1 MVRPFPRPPFD
12 PRRANEG
19 EARPVLLI
27 LTTADTEIQALAAAV
42 RRLPADFAPVRARNA
57 NDLLVAG
64 ALDRFIAE
72 ALPAARALVVRVLG
86 GRPYFSEGF
95 ERLSRECRARGIPF
109 VALPGEQA
117 LDPELTSLCHAPLPL
132 VTQVLE
138 YFTQGGVPNL
148 VNLLRCLSDNLLLT
162 GLGYEPPT
170 PLPRDGLY
178 HPLSPDGTL
187 SLAVW
192 QRTIATRP
200 GPTVGL
206 LFYRAHWMALN
217 TAPVDA
223 LIHRLEALGANVL
236 PVFCYSLKDD
246 PDQADGVPAVFREFL
261 IGEDGKARVDV
272 LVSTLSFT
280 VANLS
285 DGTHTEATGAV
296 VDLLERLD
304 VPVLQA
310 VLCTTSEA
318 EWAASS
324 AGLTPRDTAMNVV
337 LPEFD
342 GRINTVAIS
351 FKEDAQYDDVLG
363 TSIKAYVPKA
373 DRIDYVARL
382 ALNFARLSRTPNER
396 KRVAILFGNYPT
408 KNARIGNGVG
418 LDTPA
423 SVINLLHALK
433 DAGYVVDDIPA
444 DGDALIHALIDR
456 CTNDEEFLTDD
467 QLRHAVGH
475 VDDATYLRWFSELP
489 ESARR
494 AMIDQWGEP
503 PGEVMRLGDRLAI
516 PGLAF
521 GNVFV
526 GIQPPRGFG
535 VDPMAIYHSP
545 DLPPTHHYLAYYR
558 WLRDDSVGF
567 GAQAVL
573 HMGKHGNLEWLPGK
587 ATALSAEC
595 YPEVMLSDL
604 PNFYPYIINNPGEG
618 TQAKRRAH
626 ATIIDHLIPPMTQAE
641 TYDDLARLEQL
652 LDEYYRMASLD
663 PVKLPYITQQI
674 WSLVTKNNLDR
685 DLKVDRCPEAEEF
698 DGFLQEID
706 GYLCEL
712 GDAQIRD
719 GLHVFGKPPEGE
731 QRVGLIQAM
740 VRLDNGEVKSLR
752 KAVAQANRIDPGILS
767 TELGSVA
774 PGLEKERFSDS
785 EMGLSRVGGL
795 LWLDRS
801 TVTVGD
807 VAERIDQHCS
817 ILIGE
822 IVAGREA
829 GITHF
834 IDPNPTHP
842 RSHAPRGNASSDAP
856 RPHNPNWDDAER
868 REAHSHA
875 ERGNEGEVVRCLE
888 FIRDEIIPRLDRTT
902 DELTNTLR
910 GLAGRFVPAGP
921 SGAPTRGMARILPTG
936 RNFYSVDIHTIPT
949 ETAWKVGVQ
958 AGDRLIEK
966 YRAEN
971 DGKYPTSVGIVVWGT
986 STMRTHGDDV
996 AEILH
1001 LMGCR
1006 PIWVPESRRLK
1017 GVELVPLGELG
1028 RPRIDVTVR
1037 ISGFFRDAFPNV
1049 VALLDQA
1056 VNLVS
1061 GADEP
1066 DDQNYLRRHVLRD
1079 EQSLVSSGIAAPL
1092 ASQQARYR
1100 VFGSKPGSYGAGLL
1114 NLIDERNWKN
1124 DADLAEVYINW
1135 GSYAYTANDHGV
1147 AAPGAFKRRLS
1158 QVAVAVQNQDNREH
1172 DIFDS
1177 DDYFQFHGGMIAAI
1191 RALTGENPA
1200 AYFGDTSNPDHV
1212 RVRDLA
1218 DEARRVFRSRVVNPK
1233 WIASV
1238 MRHGYKGAFE
1248 MAATVD
1254 YLFGYEATAGVI
1266 DDWMFEDLS
1275 RAYLLDPAV
1284 QDFLQ
1289 AKNPWALRS
1298 MAERLIEAADRGL
1311 WEQPDPATVEALKSL
1326 YLRNESVLESR

>member
-1 MVRPFPRPPFD
+1 MFLV
-12 PRRANEG
+12 
-19 EARPVLLI
+19 

-42 RRLPADFAPVRARNA
+42 RRLGDDFTPVRARAA
-57 NDLLVAG
+57 NDLVAPG
-64 ALDRFIAE
+64 ALDRFLADE
-72 ALPAARALVVRVLG
+72 LPGCRALILRVLG
-86 GRPYFSEGF
+86 GKGYFAEGY
-95 ERLSRECRARGIPF
+95 ERLSAACRERGIAF
-109 VALPGEQA
+109 FALPGEQA
-117 LDPELTSLCHAPLPL
+117 LDPELTALCHAPLPL

-138 YFTQGGVPNL
+138 YFAQGGVVNL
-148 VNLLRCLSDNLLLT
+148 VNLLRCLSDNVLLT
-162 GLGYEPPT
+162 GLGYDPPT
-170 PLPRDGLY
+170 PLPREGIYHPDAPDGL
-178 HPLSPDGTL
+178 SIEDWQARFSRPDRPVIG
-187 SLAVW
+187 LA
-192 QRTIATRP
+192 
-200 GPTVGL
+200 
-206 LFYRAHWMALN
+206 FYRAHWMAQNL
-217 TAPVDA
+217 APIDA
-223 LIHRLEALGANVL
+223 LVRAIEAHGGVPL

-246 PDQADGVPAVFREFL
+246 PDSEDGIPPVFRKFL
-261 IGEDGKARVDV
+261 MDDAGRSRVDV

-280 VANLS
+280 VAQLS
-285 DGTHTEATGAV
+285 EGTHTESHGAV
-296 VDLLERLD
+296 KDLLEHLD

-310 VLCTTSEA
+310 VLATTSRA
-318 EWAASS
+318 EWEASS

-351 FKEDAQYDDVLG
+351 FKEEGQFDEKLG
-363 TSIKAYVPKA
+363 TAIKAYVPVL
-373 DRIDYVARL
+373 DRVDYVARL
-382 ALNFARLSRTPNER
+382 ARNFARMRRTPNDQR
-396 KRVAILFGNYPT
+396 RVAILFGNYPT

-423 SVINLLHALK
+423 SVMNLLRAMK
-433 DAGYVVDDIPA
+433 DAGYVVEDLPP
-444 DGDALIHALIDR
+444 DGDALMHRLIDG
-456 CTNDEEFLTDD
+456 CTNDEEFLTDE
-467 QLRHAVGH
+467 QLRNAVGH
-475 VDDATYLRWFSELP
+475 VSLATYDAWFNELP
-489 ESARR
+489 EPARK
-494 AMIDQWGEP
+494 AMVKQWGIP
-503 PGEVMRLGDRLAI
+503 LGTVGRIDDALAI
-516 PGLAF
+516 PGLVF

-535 VDPMAIYHSP
+535 ADPVAIYHSP

-558 WLRDDSVGF
+558 WLQHEF
-567 GAQAVL
+567 GAQAVI

-587 ATALSAEC
+587 ATALSAGC

-626 ATIIDHLIPPMTQAE
+626 AVIIDHLIPPMTQAE

-652 LDEYYRMASLD
+652 LDEYYRMAALD
-663 PVKLPYITQQI
+663 PSKLPIITQQI

-698 DGFLQEID
+698 DAFLQDID

-719 GLHVFGKPPEGE
+719 GLHILGQPPELP
-731 QRVGLIQAM
+731 QLWDLMQAL
-740 VRLDNGEVKSLR
+740 VRLDNGEIPSLPRALMRAWGIDPDLLATDLGRPASDLLSRGSLR
-752 KAVAQANRIDPGILS
+752 RAAFQLRTVDQPPEDYKPFEESIAETDA
-767 TELGSVA
+767 
-774 PGLEKERFSDS
+774 F
-785 EMGLSRVGGL
+785 
-795 LWLDRS
+795 LDGPDGCI
-801 TVTVGD
+801 TLAD
-807 VAERIDQHCS
+807 VAEAVDRTARDLTQIAHYLP
-817 ILIGE
+817 LISPGGE
-822 IVAGREA
+822 LEGVAGFTDALSVDDHLRGA
-829 GITHF
+829 VLDHTGTD
-834 IDPNPTHP
+834 DPDVI
-842 RSHAPRGNASSDAP
+842 RCVRFLSD
-856 RPHNPNWDDAER
+856 
-868 REAHSHA
+868 
-875 ERGNEGEVVRCLE
+875 EV
-888 FIRDEIIPRLDRTT
+888 IPRLDRTT

-910 GLAGRFVPAGP
+910 GLSGRFVPAGP

-971 DGKYPTSVGIVVWGT
+971 GGEYPRSVGIVVWGT

-1001 LMGCR
+1001 LMGVR
-1006 PIWVPESRRLK
+1006 PVWVPESRRLK
-1017 GVELVPLGELG
+1017 GVELVPPEELG

-1049 VALLDQA
+1049 VALIDQA
-1056 VNLVS
+1056 VALV
-1061 GADEP
+1061 AAAEEP
-1066 DDQNYLRRHVLRD
+1066 DEANFLRRHVRR
-1079 EQSLVSSGIAAPL
+1079 EESALVSSGLDPES
-1092 ASQQARYR
+1092 ASRQARYR

-1114 NLIDERNWKN
+1114 NLIDERNWKT
-1124 DADLAEVYINW
+1124 DADLAEVYIAW
-1135 GSYAYTANDHGV
+1135 GSYAYTSRDHGV
-1147 AAPGAFKRRLS
+1147 AAAEPFKRRLS

-1191 RALTGENPA
+1191 RSLTGENPA
-1200 AYFGDTSNPDHV
+1200 AYFGDTSVPDHV

-1275 RAYLLDPAV
+1275 RAYLLDPKV

-1289 AKNPWALRS
+1289 EKNPWALRS
-1298 MAERLIEAADRGL
+1298 MAERLLEAVDRGL
-1311 WEQPDPATVEALKSL
+1311 WEKPEEGTVERLKEI
-1326 YLRNESVLESR
+1326 YLRNEGVLEGR

>member
-1 MVRPFPRPPFD
+1 MIPLFVF
-12 PRRANEG
+12 
-19 EARPVLLI
+19 

-42 RRLPADFAPVRARNA
+42 RRLPDDFSAVRARNPNELQA
-57 NDLLVAG
+57 AE
-64 ALDRFIAE
+64 ALDRFIADD
-72 ALPAARALVVRVLG
+72 LPAARAVIVRVLG
-86 GRPYFSEGF
+86 GRPYFAEGF
-95 ERLSRECRARGIPF
+95 ERLSCECKTRGIPF
-109 VALPGEQA
+109 IALPGEA
-117 LDPELTSLCHAPLPL
+117 GLDPELTSLCHAPLPL

-138 YFTQGGVPNL
+138 YFTQGGLQNL
-148 VNLLRCLSDNLLLT
+148 VNLLKCLSDNVLLT
-162 GLGYEPPT
+162 GLGYEPPA

-178 HPLSPDGTL
+178 LPDAPDGL
-187 SLAVW
+187 SLEAW
-192 QRTIATRP
+192 RERMHRP
-200 GPTVGL
+200 DRPTVGI
-206 LFYRAHWMALN
+206 LFYRAHWMAQNL
-217 TAPVDA
+217 APIDA
-223 LIHRLEALGANVL
+223 LVHKVEALGGNPL
-236 PVFCYSLKDD
+236 PIFCYSLKDD
-246 PDQADGVPAVFREFL
+246 PDQDGGVPSVFREYL
-261 IGEDGKARVDV
+261 IDAQGQTQVDV
-272 LVSTLSFT
+272 LISTLSFT

-310 VLCTTSEA
+310 VLCSSSSA
-318 EWAASS
+318 EWAANS
-324 AGLTPRDTAMNVV
+324 AGMTPRDIAMNVV

-351 FKEDAQYDDVLG
+351 FKEEGQFDERLG
-363 TSIKAYVPKA
+363 TTIKAYVPKA
-373 DRIDYVARL
+373 DRVDYVARL
-382 ALNFARLSRTPNER
+382 ALNFARLRRTANAE

-423 SVINLLHALK
+423 SVMNLLRNLK
-433 DAGYVVDDIPA
+433 DAGYTVENLPA
-444 DGDALIHALIDR
+444 DGDALMHQLIDG
-456 CTNDEEFLTDD
+456 CTNDEEFLTDE
-467 QLRHAVGH
+467 QLRNAVGH
-475 VDDATYLRWFSELP
+475 VSLATYDRWFREIPST
-489 ESARR
+489 SRR

-503 PGEVMRLGDRLAI
+503 LGEVGRIDERLAI
-516 PGLAF
+516 PGLIF

-535 VDPMAIYHSP
+535 ADPMAIYHSP

-558 WLRDDSVGF
+558 WLRDEF
-567 GAQAVL
+567 GALAVL

-587 ATALSAEC
+587 ATALSEEC
-595 YPEVMLSDL
+595 YPEIMLSTL

-626 ATIIDHLIPPMTQAE
+626 AVIIDHLVPPMTQAE

-663 PVKLPYITQQI
+663 PSKLPYITQQI
-674 WSLVTKNNLDR
+674 WTIVTKNNLER

-698 DGFLQEID
+698 DAFLQEID

-719 GLHVFGKPPEGE
+719 GLHIFGQAPQGE
-731 QRVGLIQAM
+731 QRVGLIAAM
-740 VRLDNGEVKSLR
+740 MRLDNGEVPSLR
-752 KAVAQANRIDPGILS
+752 KAWARSFDLDPAWLFQDLGTPVDQAIVNALDEAVFTEKAQRPVW
-767 TELGSVA
+767 T
-774 PGLEKERFSDS
+774 R
-785 EMGLSRVGGL
+785 
-795 LWLDRS
+795 
-801 TVTVGD
+801 GD
-807 VAERIDQHCS
+807 IVDQIDQQIHHGIS
-817 ILIGE
+817 QAVGLI
-822 IVAGREA
+822 
-829 GITHF
+829 
-834 IDPNPTHP
+834 
-842 RSHAPRGNASSDAP
+842 DAP
-856 RPHNPNWDDAER
+856 SAPATPL
-868 REAHSHA
+868 
-875 ERGNEGEVVRCLE
+875 NELAVCDRFV
-888 FIRDEIIPRLDRTT
+888 RDEILPRLDRTT
-902 DELTNTLR
+902 DEVTNTIR

-936 RNFYSVDIHTIPT
+936 RNFYSIDIHTIPT
-949 ETAWKVGVQ
+949 ETAWKVGTQ
-958 AGDRLIEK
+958 AADRLIEK
-966 YRAEN
+966 YKAEN
-971 DGKYPTSVGIVVWGT
+971 DGEFPKSVGIVVWGT
-986 STMRTHGDDV
+986 STMRTHGDDI

-1006 PIWVPESRRLK
+1006 PVWIPESRRLS
-1017 GVELVPLGELG
+1017 GIELVSLAELG

-1049 VALLDQA
+1049 VALIDRA
-1056 VNLVS
+1056 VELVAA
-1061 GADEP
+1061 ADEP
-1066 DDQNYLRRHVLRD
+1066 DDRNFLKRHVRRE
-1079 EQSLVSSGIAAPL
+1079 EQALTAKGVTTDQAAR
-1092 ASQQARYR
+1092 QARYR

-1135 GSYAYTANDHGV
+1135 GSYAYTAKEHGV
-1147 AAPGAFKRRLS
+1147 AASEPFKRRLS
-1158 QVAVAVQNQDNREH
+1158 QVTVAVQNQDNREH

-1200 AYFGDTSNPDHV
+1200 AYFGDTSNPDNV

-1254 YLFGYEATAGVI
+1254 YLFGYEATAQVI
-1266 DDWMFEDLS
+1266 DDWMFEDVS
-1275 RAYLLDPAV
+1275 KAYLLDPKV
-1284 QDFLQ
+1284 QEFLQ
-1289 AKNPWALRS
+1289 EKNPWALRT
-1298 MAERLIEAADRGL
+1298 MAERLIEAVDRGF
-1311 WEQPDPATVEALKSL
+1311 WETPNPETVEALKEL

>member
-1 MVRPFPRPPFD
+1 
-12 PRRANEG
+12 
-19 EARPVLLI
+19 VLLI

-42 RRLPADFAPVRARNA
+42 RRLPEGFAPVRARNA
-57 NDLLVAG
+57 NDLLPPG
-64 ALDRFIAE
+64 ALDRFIADD
-72 ALPAARALVVRVLG
+72 LPRADAVVVRVLG
-86 GRPYFSEGF
+86 GRAYFAEGF
-95 ERLSRECRARGIPF
+95 DRLSAECKSRGIPF
-109 VALPGEQA
+109 FALPGEQA

-132 VTQVLE
+132 VTQALE
-138 YFTQGGVPNL
+138 YFTQGGVSNSL
-148 VNLLRCLSDNLLLT
+148 NLLLCLSDNLLRT
-162 GLGYEPPT
+162 GHGYEPPT
-170 PLPRDGLY
+170 PLPRDGIY
-178 HPLSPDGTL
+178 HPEAPDGLTL
-187 SLAVW
+187 AEW
-192 QRTIATRP
+192 RGRFRHADR
-200 GPTVGL
+200 PTVGVV
-206 LFYRAHWMALN
+206 FYRAHWMANNL
-217 TAPVDA
+217 APVDA
-223 LIHRLEALGANVL
+223 LVRKLEADGANAL
-236 PVFCYSLKDD
+236 PIFCYSLKDD
-246 PDQADGVPAVFREFL
+246 PDQEDGIPAVFGQFL
-261 IGEDGKARVDV
+261 IDEAGRSRVDV

-296 VDLLERLD
+296 VDLLDRLD

-310 VLCTTSEA
+310 VLCSSTLA
-318 EWAASS
+318 EWEASP

-351 FKEDAQYDDVLG
+351 FKEEGEFDEAIGSAV
-363 TSIKAYVPKA
+363 KRYVPKA
-373 DRIDYVARL
+373 DRVDYVARL
-382 ALNFARLSRTPNER
+382 ALNFAGLRRTAPSD
-396 KRVAILFGNYPT
+396 KKLAILFGNYPT
-408 KNARIGNGVG
+408 KAARIGNGVG

-423 SVINLLHALK
+423 SVMNLLRALR
-433 DAGYVVDDIPA
+433 DAGYDVGDDLPT
-444 DGDALIHALIDR
+444 DGDDLMHRLIDR

-467 QLRHAVGH
+467 QLRGAVGH
-475 VDDATYLRWFSELP
+475 VSLATYERWFDELP
-489 ESARR
+489 EDPRR
-494 AMIDQWGEP
+494 AMIEQWGLP
-503 PGEVMRLGDRLAI
+503 LGEVGRIDDRLAI

-535 VDPMAIYHSP
+535 ADPMAIYHSP

-558 WLRDDSVGF
+558 WLQHDF
-567 GAQAVL
+567 GARAVI

-595 YPEVMLSDL
+595 YPEIMLADL

-618 TQAKRRAH
+618 TQAKRRGH
-626 ATIIDHLIPPMTQAE
+626 AVIVDHLIPPMTEAE

-663 PVKLPYITQQI
+663 PSKLPYITQQI
-674 WSLVTKNNLDR
+674 WTLVTKNNLDR
-685 DLKVDRCPEAEEF
+685 DLKVDRCPEAAEF
-698 DGFLQEID
+698 DHFLQEID

-719 GLHVFGKPPEGE
+719 GLHIFGQAPQGE

-740 VRLDNGEVKSLR
+740 MRLDNGEVPSIR
-752 KAVAQANRIDPGILS
+752 KAFAADRGIDFAAITG
-767 TELGSVA
+767 ELGTPLGEGISEDVRRFLENHDFALGLKSGEKTSWTRGDLSEAVDDSVRA
-774 PGLEKERFSDS
+774 WIEREVGETDRRPEPRMPGHPEA
-785 EMGLSRVGGL
+785 
-795 LWLDRS
+795 
-801 TVTVGD
+801 
-807 VAERIDQHCS
+807 VA
-817 ILIGE
+817 
-822 IVAGREA
+822 
-829 GITHF
+829 
-834 IDPNPTHP
+834 
-842 RSHAPRGNASSDAP
+842 
-856 RPHNPNWDDAER
+856 
-868 REAHSHA
+868 
-875 ERGNEGEVVRCLE
+875 CLE
-888 FIRDEIIPRLDRTT
+888 FIRDEVIPRLDRTT

-949 ETAWKVGVQ
+949 ETAWRVGVQ

-966 YRAEN
+966 YLKEH
-971 DGKYPTSVGIVVWGT
+971 DGQYPRSVGIVVWGT
-986 STMRTHGDDV
+986 STMRTHGDDI

-1001 LMGCR
+1001 LMGVR
-1006 PIWVPESRRLK
+1006 PVWVPESRRLK
-1017 GVELVPLGELG
+1017 GVELVPLAELG

-1049 VALLDQA
+1049 VTLIDKA
-1056 VNLVS
+1056 VELVAA
-1061 GADEP
+1061 ADEA
-1066 DDQNYLRRHVLRD
+1066 DDRNYVRRHVRRD
-1079 EQSLVSSGIAAPL
+1079 EQALL
-1092 ASQQARYR
+1092 ASGLGLEQARAQSKYR
-1100 VFGSKPGSYGAGLL
+1100 VFGSQPGSYGAGLL
-1114 NLIDERNWKN
+1114 NLIDERNWQS
-1124 DADLAEVYINW
+1124 DADLAEVYITW
-1135 GSYAYTANDHGV
+1135 GSYAYTQAEHGV
-1147 AAPGAFKRRLS
+1147 PAPGAFKRRLG

-1200 AYFGDTSNPDHV
+1200 AYFGDTSNPDNV

-1254 YLFGYEATAGVI
+1254 YLFGYEATAGVV
-1266 DDWMFEDLS
+1266 DDWMFEDVS
-1275 RAYLLDPAV
+1275 KSYLFDDKV

-1298 MAERLIEAADRGL
+1298 MAERLLEAVDRGL
-1311 WEQPDPATVEALKSL
+1311 WEQPDPATVESL
-1326 YLRNESVLESR
+1326 REIYLRNESVLESR

>member
-1 MVRPFPRPPFD
+1 VF
-12 PRRANEG
+12 
-19 EARPVLLI
+19 LI

-42 RRLPADFAPVRARNA
+42 RRLPDGFPPVRARHA
-57 NDLLVAG
+57 NDLLSPE
-64 ALDRFIAE
+64 ALDRFVDDD
-72 ALPAARALVVRVLG
+72 LPEARAVVVRVLG
-86 GRPYFSEGF
+86 GRAYFADGF
-95 ERLSRECRARGIPF
+95 ERLSRECRSRGIAF
-109 VALPGEQA
+109 IALPGEQG

-138 YFTQGGVPNL
+138 YFTQGGVANL
-148 VNLLRCLSDNLLLT
+148 VNLLRCLSDNVLRT
-162 GLGYEPPT
+162 GLGYEPPA

-178 HPLSPDGTL
+178 HPDAPDGLTL
-187 SLAVW
+187 DQW
-192 QRTIATRP
+192 QARFHRAGR
-200 GPTVGL
+200 PTVGVV
-206 LFYRAHWMALN
+206 FYRAHWMANNL
-217 TAPVDA
+217 APIDA
-223 LIHRLEALGANVL
+223 VIRRLEECGANPL
-236 PVFCYSLKDD
+236 ALFCYSLKDD
-246 PDQADGVPAVFREFL
+246 PDQEGGVPAIFGQFL
-261 IGEDGKARVDV
+261 IDEAGRSRVDV
-272 LVSTLSFT
+272 LISTLSFT

-285 DGTHTEATGAV
+285 DGTHTEASGAV

-310 VLCTTSEA
+310 VLCTSSSA
-318 EWAASS
+318 EWEASS

-351 FKEDAQYDDVLG
+351 FKEEGQFDEILG

-373 DRIDYVARL
+373 DRVDYVARL
-382 ALNFARLSRTPNER
+382 AMNFARLRRTPTAE

-433 DAGYVVDDIPA
+433 DAGYDVGEIPP
-444 DGDALIHALIDR
+444 DGDALIHQLIDR

-467 QLRHAVGH
+467 QLRQAVGH
-475 VDDATYLRWFSELP
+475 VSLSTYERWFDQLP
-489 ESARR
+489 DDPRR
-494 AMIDQWGEP
+494 TMIEQWGLP
-503 PGEVMRLGDRLAI
+503 LGEVMRFEDKLAI
-516 PGLAF
+516 PGLIF
-521 GNVFV
+521 GHVFV

-535 VDPMAIYHSP
+535 ADPMAIYHSP

-558 WLRDDSVGF
+558 WLQHEF
-567 GAQAVL
+567 GAQAVI

-587 ATALSAEC
+587 ATALSDEC
-595 YPEVMLSDL
+595 YPEIMLSDL

-618 TQAKRRAH
+618 TQAKRRGH
-626 ATIIDHLIPPMTQAE
+626 AVIIDHLIPPMTQAE

-663 PVKLPYITQQI
+663 PSKLPYITQQI
-674 WSLVTKNNLDR
+674 WTIVTKNNLDR

-698 DGFLQEID
+698 DHFLQEID

-719 GLHVFGKPPEGE
+719 GLHVFGEAPQGE

-740 VRLDNGEVKSLR
+740 MRLDNGEVASLR
-752 KAVAQANRIDPGILS
+752 NAIARAKGIDPAWLNADLGTPVGDDLPRPARLRLVDDLDGRS
-767 TELGSVA
+767 TEAWARREDEGVEYDPA
-774 PGLEKERFSDS
+774 EIPKVPGVDELTR
-785 EMGLSRVGGL
+785 
-795 LWLDRS
+795 
-801 TVTVGD
+801 GD
-807 VAERIDQHCS
+807 VAAAIDYRARD
-817 ILIGE
+817 LIQRLGPGGDLDDLAGWGSGLTTSRGE
-822 IVAGREA
+822 YVDQLDSG
-829 GITHF
+829 T
-834 IDPNPTHP
+834 IDRAELDLEPVRP
-842 RSHAPRGNASSDAP
+842 DAP
-856 RPHNPNWDDAER
+856 EIARSLA
-868 REAHSHA
+868 
-875 ERGNEGEVVRCLE
+875 
-888 FIRDEIIPRLDRTT
+888 FIRDEVIPRLERTT

-910 GLAGRFVPAGP
+910 GLDGRFVPAGP

-949 ETAWKVGVQ
+949 ETAWRVGVQ

-966 YRAEN
+966 YQKEN
-971 DGKYPTSVGIVVWGT
+971 NGEYPRSVGIVVWGT

-1001 LMGCR
+1001 LMGVR
-1006 PIWVPESRRLK
+1006 PVWVPESRRLK
-1017 GVELVPLGELG
+1017 GVELVPLAELG

-1049 VALLDQA
+1049 VSLIDKA
-1056 VNLVS
+1056 VEMVA

-1066 DDQNYLRRHVLRD
+1066 EAQNYIRRHVLRD
-1079 EQSLVSSGIAAPL
+1079 EVSLITSGMGEEQARAQS
-1092 ASQQARYR
+1092 RYR

-1114 NLIDERNWKN
+1114 NLIDERNWKT
-1124 DADLAEVYINW
+1124 DADLAEVYIAW
-1135 GSYAYTANDHGV
+1135 GSYAYTQHEHGV
-1147 AAPGAFKRRLS
+1147 AASGAFKRRLS

-1200 AYFGDTSNPDHV
+1200 AYFGDTANPENV

-1218 DEARRVFRSRVVNPK
+1218 DEAKRVFRSRVVNPK

-1266 DDWMFEDLS
+1266 DDWMFEDVS
-1275 RAYLLDPAV
+1275 KAYLRDEKV
-1284 QDFLQ
+1284 QEFLQ

-1298 MAERLIEAADRGL
+1298 MAERLLEAVDRGL
-1311 WEQPDPATVEALKSL
+1311 WEQPDLSTVEALREI
-1326 YLRNESVLESR
+1326 YLRNESVLERR

>member
-1 MVRPFPRPPFD
+1 MFVF
-12 PRRANEG
+12 
-19 EARPVLLI
+19 
-27 LTTADTEIQALAAAV
+27 LTTADTEIQALAAAI
-42 RRLPADFAPVRARNA
+42 RRLPDDFAAVHARNA
-57 NDLLVAG
+57 NELQSAE
-64 ALDRFIAE
+64 ALDRFVADV
-72 ALPAARALVVRVLG
+72 LPKAHAVVVRVLG
-86 GRPYFSEGF
+86 GRPYFAEGF
-95 ERLSRECRARGIPF
+95 ERLSRECKSRGVAF
-109 VALPGEQA
+109 VALPGEQG
-117 LDPELTSLCHAPLPL
+117 LDPELAALCHAPLPL
-132 VTQVLE
+132 ITQVLE

-148 VNLLRCLSDNLLLT
+148 VNLLKCLSDNILLT
-162 GLGYEPPT
+162 GIGYEPPA

-178 HPLSPDGTL
+178 HPDVPEGLTL
-187 SLAVW
+187 EGWKDRFS
-192 QRTIATRP
+192 RTGRP
-200 GPTVGL
+200 TIGI
-206 LFYRAHWMALN
+206 LFYRAHWMAQNL
-217 TAPVDA
+217 APIDA
-223 LIHRLEALGANVL
+223 LVRRVEALGAQAL
-236 PVFCYSLKDD
+236 AIFCYSLKDD
-246 PDQADGVPAVFREFL
+246 PDQEGGVPTIFRDFL
-261 IGEDGKARVDV
+261 VDDGGRPRVDV
-272 LVSTLSFT
+272 LISTLSFT

-296 VDLLERLD
+296 VDLLETLD

-310 VLCTTSEA
+310 VLCTSSSA
-318 EWAASS
+318 EWEASS

-351 FKEDAQYDDVLG
+351 FKEEGQFDDRLG
-363 TSIKAYVPKA
+363 TAIKAYVPRE
-373 DRIDYVARL
+373 DRVDFVARM
-382 ALNFARLSRTPNER
+382 ALNFARLRGVPNAE

-423 SVINLLHALK
+423 SVMNLLWSLQE
-433 DAGYVVDDIPA
+433 AGYHVEDLPE
-444 DGDALIHALIDR
+444 DGDALMQRLIDR

-467 QLRHAVGH
+467 QLRGAVGH
-475 VDDATYLRWFSELP
+475 VSLATYDRWFNEIPAAS
-489 ESARR
+489 RR
-494 AMIDQWGEP
+494 AMVEQWGIP
-503 PGEVMRLGDRLAI
+503 LGEVGRIDDRLAI

-535 VDPMAIYHSP
+535 ADPMAIYHSP

-558 WLRDDSVGF
+558 WLRDEF
-567 GAQAVL
+567 GAHAVL

-604 PNFYPYIINNPGEG
+604 LNFYPYIINNPGEG
-618 TQAKRRAH
+618 TQAKRRGH
-626 ATIIDHLIPPMTQAE
+626 AVIVDHLIPPMTEAE

-663 PVKLPYITQQI
+663 PSKLPFITQQI

-685 DLKVDRCPEAEEF
+685 DLKVERCPDADEF

-719 GLHVFGKPPEGE
+719 GLHVFGEPPQGE
-731 QRVGLIQAM
+731 QRLGLIQAM
-740 VRLDNGEVKSLR
+740 MRLDNGEVWSLR
-752 KAVAQANRIDPGILS
+752 RSVCDALSIDPTLLTADLGRPLGDEVEVASLETLGKPAGTLWTLGDLS
-767 TELGSVA
+767 NAVDQKCRLLLEALGDSDDLGHVREVA
-774 PGLEKERFSDS
+774 RSQGVETL
-785 EMGLSRVGGL
+785 RVVQS
-795 LWLDRS
+795 LDF
-801 TVTVGD
+801 
-807 VAERIDQHCS
+807 VAEQ
-817 ILIGE
+817 L
-822 IVAGREA
+822 
-829 GITHF
+829 
-834 IDPNPTHP
+834 
-842 RSHAPRGNASSDAP
+842 
-856 RPHNPNWDDAER
+856 
-868 REAHSHA
+868 
-875 ERGNEGEVVRCLE
+875 
-888 FIRDEIIPRLDRTT
+888 IPRLDRTT
-902 DELTNTLR
+902 DELGNTLR

-936 RNFYSVDIHTIPT
+936 RNFYSIDIHTIPT

-958 AGDRLIEK
+958 AADRLIEK
-966 YRAEN
+966 YRSEN
-971 DGKYPTSVGIVVWGT
+971 DGRYPQSVGIVVWGT
-986 STMRTHGDDV
+986 STMRTHGDDI

-1006 PIWVPESRRLK
+1006 PVWVPESRRLK
-1017 GVELVPLGELG
+1017 GVELVPLPELG

-1037 ISGFFRDAFPNV
+1037 VSGFFRDAFPNV
-1049 VALLDQA
+1049 IALIDRAVELVAE
-1056 VNLVS
+1056 
-1061 GADEP
+1061 ADEA
-1066 DDQNYLRRHVLRD
+1066 DDQNYLRRHVRRE
-1079 EQSLVSSGIAAPL
+1079 EQAL
-1092 ASQQARYR
+1092 AQKGVDPDSATRQSKYR

-1135 GSYAYTANDHGV
+1135 GSYAYTSRDHGV
-1147 AAPGAFKRRLS
+1147 AAAEPFKRRLS

-1200 AYFGDTSNPDHV
+1200 AYFGDTANPDNV

-1254 YLFGYEATAGVI
+1254 YLFGYEATAQVI

-1275 RAYLLDPAV
+1275 QAYLLDPKV
-1284 QDFLQ
+1284 QEFLQ
-1289 AKNPWALRS
+1289 EKNPWALRS
-1298 MAERLIEAADRGL
+1298 MAERLIEAVDRGL
-1311 WEQPDPATVEALKSL
+1311 WEAPNPETVSALKEI

>member
-1 MVRPFPRPPFD
+1 LASITPDPPPEPTGSGRP
-12 PRRANEG
+12 
-19 EARPVLLI
+19 EARPSVFLI

-42 RRLPADFAPVRARNA
+42 RRLPDGFPPVRARHA
-57 NDLLVAG
+57 NDLLAPG
-64 ALDRFIAE
+64 ALDRFVVDE
-72 ALPAARALVVRVLG
+72 LPGARAVVVRVLG
-86 GRPYFSEGF
+86 GRAYFADGF
-95 ERLSRECRARGIPF
+95 ERLSRECRSRGIAF
-109 VALPGEQA
+109 IALPGEQG

-138 YFTQGGVPNL
+138 YFTQGGVANL
-148 VNLLRCLSDNLLLT
+148 INLLRCLSDNVLWT
-162 GLGYEPPT
+162 GLGYEPPA

-178 HPLSPDGTL
+178 HPGAPDGLTFDQ
-187 SLAVW
+187 W
-192 QRTIATRP
+192 QARFHRP
-200 GPTVGL
+200 DRPTVGVV
-206 LFYRAHWMALN
+206 FYRAHWMAHNL
-217 TAPVDA
+217 APIDA
-223 LIHRLEALGANVL
+223 LIRRLDDLGANVL
-236 PVFCYSLKDD
+236 PLFCYSLKDD
-246 PDQADGVPAVFREFL
+246 PDREGGVPALFGQFL
-261 IGEDGKARVDV
+261 MDEQGKARVDV
-272 LVSTLSFT
+272 LISTLSFT

-310 VLCTTSEA
+310 VLCTSTSA
-318 EWAASS
+318 EWEAST

-351 FKEDAQYDDVLG
+351 FKEVGQYDDRLG
-363 TSIKAYVPKA
+363 TSIKAYVPRL
-373 DRIDYVARL
+373 DRVDYVARL
-382 ALNFARLSRTPNER
+382 ALNFAGLRRTPNED
-396 KRVAILFGNYPT
+396 KKVAILFGNYPT

-433 DAGYVVDDIPA
+433 AAGYEADDIPT
-444 DGDALIHALIDR
+444 DGDALMHRLIDR

-467 QLRHAVGH
+467 QMRDAVGH
-475 VDDATYLRWFSELP
+475 VSLATYEKWFNALP
-489 ESARR
+489 DEPRR
-494 AMIDQWGEP
+494 AMIEQWGLP
-503 PGEVMRLGDRLAI
+503 LGEVMRFDDRLAI
-516 PGLAF
+516 PGLVF

-535 VDPMAIYHSP
+535 AEPMAIYHSP

-558 WLRDDSVGF
+558 WLQHEFV
-567 GAQAVL
+567 AHAVI

-587 ATALSAEC
+587 ATALSDEC
-595 YPEVMLSDL
+595 YPEIMLADL

-618 TQAKRRAH
+618 TQAKRRGH
-626 ATIIDHLIPPMTQAE
+626 AVIVDHLIPPMTQAE

-663 PVKLPYITQQI
+663 PTKLPYITQQI
-674 WSLVTKNNLDR
+674 WTLVTKNNLDR

-698 DGFLQEID
+698 DHFLQEID

-719 GLHVFGKPPEGE
+719 GLHVFGVAPEGE

-740 VRLDNGEVKSLR
+740 VRLDNGEVPSLR
-752 KAVAQANRIDPGILS
+752 NVILRGWKIDPQLLSGELGLPLTHDLSDARLREVADWMLWIFVAQRKKAGESDIFDREAIFQTLRSLNRGDIATLADEEIHWRLTSLMGEMAKSSWRDGNPYS
-767 TELGSVA
+767 SVA
-774 PGLEKERFSDS
+774 MAGGTPEAHAKERVIQS
-785 EMGLSRVGGL
+785 V
-795 LWLDRS
+795 LDF
-801 TVTVGD
+801 
-807 VAERIDQHCS
+807 VAD
-817 ILIGE
+817 E
-822 IVAGREA
+822 IV
-829 GITHF
+829 
-834 IDPNPTHP
+834 
-842 RSHAPRGNASSDAP
+842 
-856 RPHNPNWDDAER
+856 
-868 REAHSHA
+868 
-875 ERGNEGEVVRCLE
+875 
-888 FIRDEIIPRLDRTT
+888 PRLDRTT

-910 GLAGRFVPAGP
+910 GLDGRFVPAGP

-949 ETAWKVGVQ
+949 ETAWRVGVQ

-966 YRAEN
+966 YQQEN
-971 DGKYPTSVGIVVWGT
+971 NGEYPRSVGIVVWGT

-1001 LMGCR
+1001 LMGVR

-1017 GVELVPLGELG
+1017 GVELVPLAELG

-1049 VALLDQA
+1049 VALIDRA
-1056 VNLVS
+1056 VELV
-1061 GADEP
+1061 AAAEEP
-1066 DDQNYLRRHVLRD
+1066 EDQNFVRGHVNRD
-1079 EQSLVSSGIAAPL
+1079 EQSLIASGLPAERAR
-1092 ASQQARYR
+1092 AQAKYR

-1114 NLIDERNWKN
+1114 NLIDERNWKT
-1124 DADLAEVYINW
+1124 DADLAEVYIAW
-1135 GSYAYTANDHGV
+1135 GSYAYTQAEHGV
-1147 AAPGAFKRRLS
+1147 AASGAFKRRLG

-1200 AYFGDTSNPDHV
+1200 AYFGDTANPENV

-1233 WIASV
+1233 WITSV

-1266 DDWMFEDLS
+1266 DDWMFEDVS
-1275 RAYLLDPAV
+1275 KAYLLDEKV

-1298 MAERLIEAADRGL
+1298 MAERLLEAVDRGL
-1311 WEQPDPATVEALKSL
+1311 WEQPDPATVEALREI
-1326 YLRNESVLESR
+1326 YLRNESVLERR